1 MDKMNEE
8 ARNLGATGTHF
19 VNPHGLQN
27 EDHYTTAYDFAVL
40 MRYALQNPVF
50 AKVIATAEYD
60 VAPTNQH
67 PQGMHF
73 ENSNRLISNK
83 TGDNQSFL
91 YQYCCKKPEEI
102 LPMVNQCMPKG

>member
-1 MDKMNEE
+1 
-8 ARNLGATGTHF
+8 
-19 VNPHGLQN
+19 
-27 EDHYTTAYDFAVL
+27 

-91 YQYCCKKPEEI
+91 YQYCIGGKTGET
-102 LPMVNQCMPKG
+102 NYAGYQCMPKG